1 VGKLSGQ
8 AKQVKTAAPLKT
20 ILGSSHIR
28 TRAPRQLPDSL
39 LRTSKMIFLAW
50 VPHIMQ
56 PNPSYKGTLQ

>member
-50 VPHIMQ
+50 VPHIM
-56 PNPSYKGTLQ
+56 